1 MFIFEDL
8 IKYMANP
15 KKRKSRSAV
24 RTNRAHLALGK
35 VALDKCPQC
44 GKAKKPHTV
53 CAFCGTYRG
62 RQVLKVAAKPA
73 KAKK

>member
-1 MFIFEDL
+1 
-8 IKYMANP
+8 MANP

-24 RTNRAHLALGK
+24 RTNRAHLALDII
-35 VALDKCPQC
+35 ALDKCPQC

-53 CAFCGTYRG
+53 CLFCGTYRG
-62 RQVLKVAAKPA
+62 RQVLKVAAKPT